1 MRHFW
6 LLLTAAALLAAAAP
20 AMAQTDVT
28 LTIHYHRFDDTYAG
42 WGLHMWDAVEWE
54 AGGIF
59 YVNGVQYNWTS
70 PLPPTGTDAF
80 GVYWEVPIAYPDVDL
95 GFIIHNGDVKDPGPD
110 MSWGDYVGHP
120 EIWILSGFTQIFT
133 EEPNPDVRLMS
144 AVSDGEDTFTLTLAR
159 DATQLNAF
167 HVFKDGVE
175 QAVAS
180 RGTTSARTV
189 VLTVVDA
196 VDITA
201 PYTVTDDVG
210 GNVVSVLHRF
220 DPAVYVYDGEDLGC
234 TYGPSATTFK
244 LWSPVAA
251 SAKVRI
257 YENPYP
263 VDGESW
269 SETELTRAGEAGVMQ
284 ATVSGDLEGRYYLYE
299 MTVYGQTYLTPD
311 AYSVAMSSNSRRS
324 MIVDLADTDPP
335 GWDADQFPS
344 FPEIESVVY
353 ELHVRDVTAGETWTG
368 TEANRHKFLGVVEP
382 GTSWDGVATGFDHIL
397 SLGVNT
403 VQILPMFDFASV
415 DENDP
420 ASRNW
425 GYDPL
430 AYNVPEG
437 SYASAADD
445 GRVRIREMKAMIQAF
460 HAAGIKVVMDVVYN
474 HTNGVGPAASL
485 FDAMV
490 PKYYYRLNADGSYSN
505 GSGVGNEIATE
516 QPMAH
521 RFILQSVKYWVE
533 EYRID
538 GFRFDLM
545 GLIDTDLMAELTQE
559 IKAINPHA
567 LIYGEP
573 WGGYGTTPLT
583 GKGDQR
589 GLGFGCF
596 NDNIRNAIRG
606 STDGT
611 DAGYAM
617 GDLNDRAAVVRGL
630 DGAITD
636 FTDGPTETIN
646 YISAH
651 DNYTWWDKLD
661 HRWNPTTPPPHY
673 GQDELIRMDRF
684 GASMVLTAQGIPFIH
699 GGCDFLR
706 TKRTGDPAQDEE
718 TIRNSYAAGDD
729 VNALD
734 WARKVTHLATFDY
747 YSGLIELR
755 LARPEL
761 RLPTAADIQDHQHAL
776 TVGVPTGV
784 IAYTLDDVTPGDG
797 WGALM
802 VVHNATALPVSL
814 PLAAGHWEVVVD
826 EDEAGTTPVTTGVSR
841 LVSTDLAPAV
851 VEVPRRSTVVL
862 HQAVPPGVQINL
874 FQNPALDSYLHLA
887 VNAVDGTAAVTV
899 TVNGD
904 AVSLAELADGS
915 WYGSYVMS
923 EGTLTVELTTPAGAL
938 VRRFNVVR
946 LGGGAVEAR
955 TLDGNACLALD
966 GEAST
971 AGGML
976 AVFDA
981 AGRPD
986 LPAGACALG
995 PAAVRL
1001 AAFAQVRLRTA
1012 RADQVVQRLDDGQ
1025 WCSLVSWCEDGWV
1038 VATTDRLG
1046 VFRLAV
1052 GEPVPART
1060 ELAGNAP
1067 NPFNPHTTIRFVL
1080 GAADGGQAVSLR
1092 VYDATGRLVRTLHA
1106 GVLAPGA
1113 HAFAWDG
1120 TDGSGRQAAS
1130 GVYLYRLQ
1138 TVRRT
1143 LAGRMLLL
1151 K

>member
-1 MRHFW
+1 
-6 LLLTAAALLAAAAP
+6 
-20 AMAQTDVT
+20 MAQPDVT
-28 LTIHYHRFDDTYAG
+28 LTIHYHRYDDNYAG
-42 WGLHMWDAVEWE
+42 WGLHLWDAVEWE
-54 AGGIF
+54 SGGVFFI
-59 YVNGVQYNWTS
+59 NGVRHSWTT
-70 PLPPTGTDAF
+70 PFMPTGTDTY
-80 GVYWEVPIAYPDVDL
+80 GVYWEVPIAYPDQDL

-110 MSWGDYVGHP
+110 MSWGDYAANP

-144 AVSDGEDTFTLTLAR
+144 AVSNGENTFTLTLAR
-159 DATQLNAF
+159 DADQLTAF

-175 QAVAS
+175 QTITS

-189 VLTVVDA
+189 VLTVADP

-210 GNVVSVLHRF
+210 GNSVSVLHRF
-220 DPAVYVYDGEDLGC
+220 DPQTFVYDGEDLGA
-234 TYGPSATTFK
+234 TYGPTSTTFK
-244 LWSPVAA
+244 LWSPVAT
-251 SAKVRI
+251 SAKVRV

-263 VDGESW
+263 VEGELY
-269 SETELTRAGEAGVMQ
+269 TEAELVRVGTAGVMQ
-284 ATVSGDLEGRYYLYE
+284 ATVAGDLEGRYYLYE

-311 AYSVAMSSNSRRS
+311 TYSVAMSSNSQRS
-324 MIVDLADTDPP
+324 MIIDLDDTDPP
-335 GWDADQFPS
+335 GWDADQYPE
-344 FPEIESVVY
+344 FPEIDSVVY
-353 ELHVRDVTAGETWTG
+353 ELHVRDVTADETWTG
-368 TEANRHKFLGVVEP
+368 SEANRHKFLGVVEP
-382 GTSWDGVATGFDHIL
+382 GTTWNGVATGFDHIL
-397 SLGVNT
+397 ALGVNT
-403 VQILPMFDFASV
+403 VQILPFYDFSSV

-420 ASRNW
+420 SSRNW
-425 GYDPL
+425 GYDPY

-445 GRVRIREMKAMIQAF
+445 GRVRIRELKQMIQAF

-474 HTNGVGPAASL
+474 HTHNTGYAASL

-490 PKYYYRLNADGSYSN
+490 PKYYYRLNPDGSYSN

-516 QPMAH
+516 QPMAR
-521 RFILQSVKYWVE
+521 RFILQSVKHWVE
-533 EYRID
+533 EYHVD

-545 GLIDTDLMAELTQE
+545 GLIDTDLMAEITQE

-567 LIYGEP
+567 IIYGEP

-596 NDNIRNAIRG
+596 NDNIRNGIRG

-611 DAGYAM
+611 DPGYAM

-630 DGAITD
+630 DGSITD

-673 GQDELIRMDRF
+673 GEADLIRMNRF

-706 TKRTGDPAQDEE
+706 TKVTGEPGQDEE

-734 WARKVTHLATFDY
+734 WARKVTYLTTFDY
-747 YSGLIELR
+747 YAGLIDLR

-761 RLPTAADIQDHQHAL
+761 RLPTAAEIQARQHML
-776 TVGVPTGV
+776 TTGVPTGV

-797 WGALM
+797 WGAIM
-802 VVHNATALPVSL
+802 VVHNPTAAAVSL
-814 PLAAGHWEVVVD
+814 PLSVGHWDVVVD
-826 EDEAGTTPVTTGVSR
+826 EDEAGIVPVSTGVSR
-841 LVSTDLAPAV
+841 LVSTGLAPAV
-851 VEVPRRSTVVL
+851 VEVPKRSTMVL
-862 HQAVPPGVQINL
+862 HQAVPPGVQLNL
-874 FQNPALDSYLHLA
+874 FQNPVLDSYLHLA
-887 VNAVDGTAAVTV
+887 VNAVDGTEAVAV

-904 AVSLAELADGS
+904 AVDLDELADGS
-915 WYGSYVMS
+915 WYGSYLMS
-923 EGTLTVELTTPAGAL
+923 EGTLTVELSTPAGVL
-938 VRRFNVVR
+938 VRRFNAVR
-946 LGGGAVEAR
+946 LGGAAVQAR
-955 TLDGNACLALD
+955 TLDGSAAVTLASP
-966 GEAST
+966 GT
-971 AGGML
+971 GML

-986 LPAGACALG
+986 LPAGAWALG
-995 PAAVRL
+995 PAGTL
-1001 AAFAQVRLRTA
+1001 LPSPAQVRLRSA
-1012 RADQVVQRLDDGQ
+1012 RGDQVVERLDDGVWQ
-1025 WCSLVSWCEDGWV
+1025 PLVSWLEDGWV
-1038 VATTDRLG
+1038 MADTDRLG
-1046 VFRLAV
+1046 VFRLAA
-1052 GEPVPART
+1052 GTPVPAQT
-1060 ELAGNAP
+1060 ELVGNAP
-1067 NPFNPHTTIRFVL
+1067 NPFNPHTVIRFTL
-1080 GAADGGQAVSLR
+1080 GATDGGQPVSLR

-1106 GVLAPGA
+1106 GVLSPGP

-1120 TDGSGRQAAS
+1120 ADGHGRQAAS

-1138 TVRRT
+1138 TARRA
-1143 LAGRMLLL
+1143 LAGRMLLV